1 MTKRGTIKVI
11 AVAIDVGAPLIATLT
26 QFPIWVERSAEATVS
41 GIFLVFALLSAV
53 PLFKSFKRLLRSPS
67 SPLMWGLIFVF
78 FYALRAIVDEMIFIS
93 FVGLVSNVIGWGMEK
108 YGQRCEVNTNA
119 K

>member
-1 MTKRGTIKVI
+1 MKSRIVKYS
-11 AVAIDVGAPLIATLT
+11 AIGLDVVAPLIATLT
-26 QFPIWVERSAEATVS
+26 QFPIWVDRSAEATVS
-41 GIFLVFALLSAV
+41 GLFLVFALLSAV

-67 SPLMWGLIFVF
+67 SPLMWGLMFAF
-78 FYALRAIVDEMIFIS
+78 LYALRAIVDEMIFIS
-93 FVGLVSNVIGWGMEK
+93 FVGLVSNLIGWGMYK